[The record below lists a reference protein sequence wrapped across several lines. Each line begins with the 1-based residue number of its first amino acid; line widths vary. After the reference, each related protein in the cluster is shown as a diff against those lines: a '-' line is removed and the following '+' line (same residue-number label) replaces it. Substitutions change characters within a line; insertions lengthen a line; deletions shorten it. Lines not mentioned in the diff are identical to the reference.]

1 MIKCLRLNYNQKRN
15 TVILTDASDVEEREA
30 WSENTDF
37 ICAGSASEKQQNS
50 WASKNTAEVILTKN
64 DTLNDV
70 INTIKNASKLG
81 QREII
86 TEPAA
91 KLIGKVLKVKMDSME
106 DYESRYLPAED
117 FGILI
122 LTTTKGVMSNVEA
135 RKNGIG
141 GKLLAYVY

>member
-1 MIKCLRLNYNQKRN
+1 MK
-15 TVILTDASDVEEREA
+15 S
-30 WSENTDF
+30 
-37 ICAGSASEKQQNS
+37 
-50 WASKNTAEVILTKN
+50 TAEVIFTKS

-91 KLIGKVLKVKMDSME
+91 KLIGKVLKVMQDYNYIKSFEVIDENRGGKFKIILGTTINNCGVIKPRFPVKIDSME

-122 LTTTKGVMSNVEA
+122 LTTTKGVMSNLEA
-135 RKNGIG
+135 RKSGVG

>member
-1 MIKCLRLNYNQKRN
+1 M
-15 TVILTDASDVEEREA
+15 
-30 WSENTDF
+30 
-37 ICAGSASEKQQNS
+37 
-50 WASKNTAEVILTKN
+50 ILTKN

-91 KLIGKVLKVKMDSME
+91 KLIGKVLKVMQDYNYIKSFEVVDESRGGKFKIILSTTINNCGVIKPRFPVKMDSME